1 MDPAAA
7 FAATAA
13 GESVGWAGRVRPAAI
28 DAPAWAGD
36 VFALE
41 LDVTGIALP
50 PLPEFRAL
58 PAFPAIER
66 DVALLLPQDLP
77 AGRVLAT
84 TRAAGGEFLEA
95 AWPFDLY
102 RGAGLPAGMRSVA
115 FRLRFRAP
123 DRTLT
128 DDEIDS
134 QVGRVLKRLRDEH
147 DVQRRS

>member
-1 MDPAAA
+1 MIRP
-7 FAATAA
+7 
-13 GESVGWAGRVRPAAI
+13 ESVG
-28 DAPAWAGD
+28 
-36 VFALE
+36 
-41 LDVTGIALP
+41 
-50 PLPEFRAL
+50 
-58 PAFPAIER
+58 
-66 DVALLLPQDLP
+66 LLLPQDLP

-84 TRAAGGEFLEA
+84 MRAASGEFLEG

-102 RGAGLPAGMRSVA
+102 RGSGLPAGMRSVA

-134 QVGRVLKRLRDEH
+134 QMGRVLKRLRDEH